1 MLFIPFRLTFCRWV
15 QSASAGQAAQK
26 APLFSGEEVMD
37 LRNMILAMVD
47 EPLVLVV
54 KLADRLHNMRTVFA
68 LRPDRQRA
76 VAAETMQVWCS
87 LAERLGMF
95 SLKVSPA
102 SAPTL
107 MPPWAAV
114 RYSRHEATVV
124 AWQTQTNPNQSGHT
138 PWARLITALVQG
150 HRMAQRMSG
159 VAIEVVSPCCSLS
172 WRTFASLWSARMST
186 GPSGMTWT
194 ASGAWTPSQA
204 SHCHRK
210 TEERT
215 PQSGA
220 RAAAATR

>member
-1 MLFIPFRLTFCRWV
+1 MMRGCPLVHGMMSELHITCCASHSISPSSVAL

-102 SAPTL
+102 SAPAV
-107 MPPWAAV
+107 MPPWV
-114 RYSRHEATVV
+114 GLMQ
-124 AWQTQTNPNQSGHT
+124 QT
-138 PWARLITALVQG
+138 
-150 HRMAQRMSG
+150 
-159 VAIEVVSPCCSLS
+159 
-172 WRTFASLWSARMST
+172 
-186 GPSGMTWT
+186 
-194 ASGAWTPSQA
+194 
-204 SHCHRK
+204 
-210 TEERT
+210 
-215 PQSGA
+215 
-220 RAAAATR
+220 